1 MIYLVAFLAT
11 LCGVLAYLLGQKPK
25 VITEVREV
33 EVLKQIPASIPI
45 PRTWL
50 EEDIEIRDRLIAA
63 MESSAMRVAIESSTT
78 TISLDSPD
86 LKGRII
92 GRDGRNLKAFEQT
105 TGVELIIDDTENTV
119 TVSSFD
125 PYRREIATQTLKA
138 LLKDG
143 KIQPSRIEE
152 VHQVATKQLENS
164 ILQAGENAARKLNL
178 TLSKP
183 VTQKLGKLKFRTSFA
198 QNVLDHSIETALL
211 AAQIASELGVNE
223 EQTKRAALLH
233 DIGKALDSEGSH
245 ALNGMDFLRQNGEN
259 ELIQNAVGA
268 HHHDIEPTTPE
279 ARIVIIADTLSASRP
294 GARREA
300 HDNYLQRL
308 QNLEAIANEER
319 GVEKSFA
326 VQAGRELRL
335 IINAQEANDD
345 EMKEIV
351 NRIGEKLKQQ
361 ADHHG
366 QISITAIRETRH
378 TETYKL

>member
-1 MIYLVAFLAT
+1 MIYLVAFLAI

-25 VITEVREV
+25 VITEIKEV
-33 EVLKQIPASIPI
+33 EVLREAPI
-45 PRTWL
+45 PTPTQRAWL
-50 EEDIEIRDRLIAA
+50 EEDIEIRDRLLTA
-63 MESSAMRVAIESSTT
+63 MESTAMRVAIESSTT
-78 TISLDSPD
+78 SISLDSPD

-105 TGVELIIDDTENTV
+105 TGVELVIDDTENTV
-119 TVSSFD
+119 TLSSFD
-125 PYRREIATQTLKA
+125 PYRREVATQTLKA

-152 VHQVATKQLENS
+152 IHQIAVKQVENS
-164 ILQAGENAARKLNL
+164 IQQAGENAAKKLNL

-183 VTQKLGKLKFRTSFA
+183 IAQKLGKLKFRTSFA

-211 AAQIASELGVNE
+211 AAQIASELGIDE

-233 DIGKALDSEGSH
+233 DIGKSLDTEGPH
-245 ALNGMDFLRQNGEN
+245 ALTGMEFLKQHGEN

-268 HHHDIEPTTPE
+268 HHQDIEPTTPE

-308 QNLEAIANEER
+308 QNLEAIANLEP
-319 GVEKSFA
+319 GVERSFA
-326 VQAGRELRL
+326 IQAGRALTVL
-335 IINAQEANDD
+335 IKADEASDD
-345 EMKEIV
+345 DIKLIV
-351 NRIGEKLKQQ
+351 RRIGEKLKLS
-361 ADHHG
+361 AEFRG
-366 QISITAIRETRH
+366 QISVTAIRETKH
-378 TETYKL
+378 TETFRI